1 MWSFTTQNLVPTLLR
16 SPIFSKP
23 IQPFPAWLLS
33 SRHASRLRSRPGR
46 ADLLHPS
53 TSIPPGFSSQQQQ
66 RSQDQGPGEDAGKE
80 KSIEN
85 GIVSRR

>member
-33 SRHASRLRSRPGR
+33 SRHISRLRSRPER
-46 ADLLHPS
+46 ADLPHPS
-53 TSIPPGFSSQQQQ
+53 TSSRLIFLPSSNSDPRIRGRVKMQE
-66 RSQDQGPGEDAGKE
+66 RK
-80 KSIEN
+80 K
-85 GIVSRR
+85 V